1 MTAPYTLP
9 PVKPRG
15 KRTGMMLVQ
24 LVRTIAD
31 IDEFGMA
38 DANRRVYNLLVADR
52 DEMQQ
57 EEEA

>member
-1 MTAPYTLP
+1 
-9 PVKPRG
+9 
-15 KRTGMMLVQ
+15 MMLVQ